1 MIYLNKYD
9 KEVKKVGF
17 LERERMQEML
27 DELAGG
33 DIEESRRVEIINE
46 LGQQHSA
53 GLQEYE
59 ELQNNFGKATEQ
71 LNESRSA
78 MAKMY
83 NQLNAQNLGSN
94 DVAGTEEDPDLQE
107 TITLDDLLAK
117 NKNKKRNENKWQK

>member
-33 DIEESRRVEIINE
+33 DVEEIRRVEIINE

-83 NQLNAQNLGSN
+83 NQLNAQNLGSG

-117 NKNKKRNENKWQK
+117 K

>member
-1 MIYLNKYD
+1 MSFLSREELQNRLN
-9 KEVKKVGF
+9 
-17 LERERMQEML
+17 
-27 DELAGG
+27 ELATG

-59 ELQNNFGKATEQ
+59 ELQNNFGKTTEQ

-83 NQLNAQNLGSN
+83 NQLNAQNLGSG

-107 TITLDDLLAK
+107 TVTLDDLLAK
-117 NKNKKRNENKWQK
+117 K